1 MLAIEV
7 ELLAG
12 TIRAGSPDDTALS
25 GGGDE
30 GEWPPSPAR
39 LFAALVAGGGS
50 RERCIAGDASELVAL
65 ETAAPPRIIADDRS
79 LVLGSA
85 QRERYVVVDKS
96 VAGTVQDYPART
108 ATLVRPATRLAPRTP
123 SITYVW
129 DDLDLD
135 PGQLEALQIRTAHV
149 GYVGYLGCADSPVR
163 VRLRDVAPEAP
174 ALREW
179 RPSESGSALI
189 PVPFVGLLDV
199 LDDAFDRFSAGEPV
213 RRSWLP
219 VARAR
224 YEEPGSAVEESQTPP
239 IALWLGF
246 GEPVP
251 GRHALRVTETL
262 KAALLDLYD
271 RHVAAGSAAP
281 SVLHGHG
288 FGQGSGYDHAC
299 IVALADCGHRH
310 ARGRLYGAAV
320 ILPSDTPANIVEGVR
335 SALFHLRTLVLP
347 GGRVITVW
355 PYGGE
360 TRPWAANPARWTR
373 PSQRWVSVTPVVHER
388 RRRGG
393 PDLAEVARWCAHAGL
408 PEPVD
413 FTASPVPLLDGA
425 LTLRAH
431 EVFHSSTSRRP
442 YSHLEI
448 VFAEPVVGPVVLGRM
463 RHLGIGLMAPAA
475 RGTQMSGEAHR

>member
-50 RERCIAGDASELVAL
+50 RERCVVGDASELVAL
-65 ETAAPPRIIADDRS
+65 ETAPPPRIIADDRS

-85 QRERYVVVDKS
+85 QRERYVVVDERVVGS
-96 VAGTVQDYPART
+96 VQDYPART
-108 ATLVRPATRLAPRTP
+108 ATLVRPATRLAPLTP
-123 SITYVW
+123 SMTYVW

-135 PGQLEALQIRTAHV
+135 SGQLEALRIRTAH
-149 GYVGYLGCADSPVR
+149 VGYLGCADSPVR
-163 VRLRDVAPEAP
+163 VRLRDVPPEAP
-174 ALREW
+174 PLREW

-199 LDDAFDRFSAGEPV
+199 LDRAFDRFSAGEPV

-219 VARAR
+219 VERAS
-224 YEEPGSAVEESQTPP
+224 YDEPGRGVGESQTPP

-251 GRHALRVTETL
+251 GRHTLRVTETL

-271 RHVAAGSAAP
+271 RHVAAGSGAP

-288 FGQGSGYDHAC
+288 FAQGSGYDHAC
-299 IVALADCGHRH
+299 FVALADCGHRH

-320 ILPSDTPANIVEGVR
+320 LLPPSTPGDLVEGVR

-347 GGRVITVW
+347 RGRVITVGL
-355 PYGGE
+355 YGGE
-360 TRPWAANPARWTR
+360 TRPWAANPARWTQ
-373 PSQRWVSVTPVVHER
+373 PSRRWVSVTPVVHER

-408 PEPVD
+408 PDPVD
-413 FTASPVPLLDGA
+413 FTTSPVPLLDGA
-425 LTLRAH
+425 LPLRPE
-431 EVFHSSTSRRP
+431 EVFHSSASRRP
-442 YSHLEI
+442 YSHLEV

-475 RGTQMSGEAHR
+475 RGAQISGEAHR